1 MSDRHFFNN
10 PSQLVDCALESLALT
25 NPSLKVDHA
34 NKIVYQQDP
43 QPDHVAVVSG
53 GGSGHEPAFT
63 GLVGQGFLTASV
75 AGTIFASP
83 SIDQILNGIIK
94 CSNNLK
100 GVLVIVMNYTGDVLN
115 FGVAVEKART
125 MGIEVDMVVVGDDVG
140 VGRSKGGKVGR
151 RGIAGTVLVQKIAC
165 ALSARG
171 GSLKDVAAAA
181 RLSASNVASIGVSLS
196 HVYVPGRSDTS
207 SSRLEPSKG
216 MVELGMGIHNE
227 TGSSCEKA
235 DVTELVGK
243 MLRQLLDTTDKDRA
257 FLFVNA
263 PIVLVINNLGGIS
276 VLELGAITAVVAR
289 QLASEF
295 NIRPVRVLSGT
306 FMTSLNGMG
315 FSITILNLEAN
326 SSYDLLEL
334 LDAPAE
340 AVGWSA
346 PIKSQAWDTCQ
357 VTVSTGREAEQY
369 EQNRRKASEIE
380 NAANAGTYDP
390 VRATEALV
398 SGLRRLIRAEPEIT
412 RFDTVVGDGDCGIGL
427 KRGAEAVLKS
437 ILDQPLAGSA
447 VLDLSTILPL
457 VETSMDG
464 TSGALYVIFLHALQ
478 HAFQSKGP
486 GVATPQAWGLA
497 LEKSSRVLARYT
509 PARVGDRTVI
519 DALEPFIK
527 ELLNTNNV
535 VRAAEAARRGANST
549 IGMEASLGRSVYVGG
564 TGFWQVPDP
573 GAWGLSEFLVG
584 LAGLDVD

>member
-94 CSNNLK
+94 CSNNSK

-171 GSLKDVAAAA
+171 G
-181 RLSASNVASIGVSLS
+181 ASKTIGASLS

-207 SSRLEPSKG
+207 SSRLELSKG
-216 MVELGMGIHNE
+216 MVQLGMGIHNE

-295 NIRPVRVLSGT
+295 NICPVRVLSGT

-369 EQNRRKASEIE
+369 EQNRRKASQIE

-447 VLDLSTILPL
+447 VLDLTTILPL
-457 VETSMDG
+457 VEATMDG

-478 HAFQSKGP
+478 HSFQSKGP

-519 DALEPFIK
+519 DALEPFIQ

-535 VRAAEAARRGANST
+535 VQAAEAARRGANST
-549 IGMEASLGRSVYVGG
+549 IGMEASLGRSAYVGG
-564 TGFWQVPDP
+564 TGYQQVPDP

>member
-94 CSNNLK
+94 CSNNSK

-181 RLSASNVASIGVSLS
+181 RLAASNVASIGASLS

-369 EQNRRKASEIE
+369 EQNRRKASQIE
-380 NAANAGTYDP
+380 NAAYAGAYDP

-427 KRGAEAVLKS
+427 RRGAEAVLKS

-447 VLDLSTILPL
+447 VLDLTTILPL

-519 DALEPFIK
+519 DALEPFIQ

-564 TGFWQVPDP
+564 TGFQQVPDP

>member
-94 CSNNLK
+94 CSNNSK

-181 RLSASNVASIGVSLS
+181 RLAASNVASIGASLS

-207 SSRLEPSKG
+207 SSRLELSKG
-216 MVELGMGIHNE
+216 MVQLGMGIHNE

-263 PIVLVINNLGGIS
+263 PIVLFINNLGGIS

-369 EQNRRKASEIE
+369 EQNRRKASQIE

-447 VLDLSTILPL
+447 VLDLTTILPL
-457 VETSMDG
+457 VEATMDG

-519 DALEPFIK
+519 DALEPFIQ

-564 TGFWQVPDP
+564 TGFQQVPDP

>member
-43 QPDHVAVVSG
+43 LPDHVAVVSG

-94 CSNNLK
+94 CSNNSK

-181 RLSASNVASIGVSLS
+181 RLAASNVASIGASLS

-207 SSRLEPSKG
+207 SSRLELSKG

-263 PIVLVINNLGGIS
+263 PIVLVINSLGGIS

-306 FMTSLNGMG
+306 FITSLNGMG

-346 PIKSQAWDTCQ
+346 PIKSEAWDTCQ

-369 EQNRRKASEIE
+369 EQNRRKASQIE

-427 KRGAEAVLKS
+427 KRGAEAVLKY

-447 VLDLSTILPL
+447 VLDLTTILPL
-457 VETSMDG
+457 VEATMDG

-519 DALEPFIK
+519 DALEPFIQ
-527 ELLNTNNV
+527 ELLNTNNM

-549 IGMEASLGRSVYVGG
+549 VGMEASLGRSVYVGG
-564 TGFWQVPDP
+564 TGFQQVPDP